1 MKLVIITSNI
11 VFQKDIKAILNNAG
25 IKTYSF
31 SKVTG
36 YMDFS
41 DTATSENWFAS
52 EVNETES
59 ILFYAFVKK
68 ENVDQ
73 LFQLVDEFNTVQEPL
88 SQIRIAVLNIEK
100 SNDQTH
106 ESKRTDTLI

>member
-1 MKLVIITSNI
+1 MKLVIITSSI
-11 VFQKDIKAILNNAG
+11 AFQKDIKTLLKKADV
-25 IKTYSF
+25 KTYSF
-31 SKVTG
+31 REVTG

-41 DTATSENWFAS
+41 DTATPENWFAS

-73 LFQLVDEFNTVQEPL
+73 LFKLITEFNTAQESL
-88 SQIRIAVLNIEK
+88 SHIHIAVLNIEK
-100 SNDQTH
+100 SNNPT
-106 ESKRTDTLI
+106 I